1 MADNEH
7 KYPADEFDAP
17 QIGPIGLHRGKR
29 SFIIRALPYIITL
42 VVALALA
49 TLAWAFFSGAFN
61 NRATEDVAA
70 GTSAVATDEAS
81 AESTDPASGA
91 ASADSTDSASG
102 AASASEAQTDSTDTA
117 SATESASS
125 SATANL
131 SASVAVYNASGVNG
145 AAAKSA
151 QTLQSGG
158 YTDVSAMNPS
168 NSSNLPAQTTVW
180 YRTDADLATAQD
192 IANKLGITQ
201 VVQASNISYDVAV
214 VLI

>member
-81 AESTDPASGA
+81 AESTDP
-91 ASADSTDSASG
+91 ASG